1 MNTYD
6 QLTDRQKAFVS
17 AIVATGS
24 QNHTECA
31 RLAGYQEGPAL
42 RQTAYEL
49 MHNPKILQAIRE
61 ECETADRGLLP
72 LARAALQRLI
82 EDSSHKDHFA
92 AIKFLCGCLGIS
104 PVTKSESKRTV
115 EHTANLPA
123 LVELKM
129 LAQQLKLGPA
139 QMIEL
144 NPEKVEW

>member
-1 MNTYD
+1 MSTYD
-6 QLTDRQKAFVS
+6 QLTDKQKAFVG
-17 AIVATGS
+17 AFVARGGV
-24 QNHTECA
+24 NHAECA
-31 RLAGYQEGPAL
+31 RLAGYAESDI
-42 RQTAYEL
+42 RNTAYRL
-49 MHNPKILQAIRE
+49 MRDPKILQAIRE
-61 ECETADRGLLP
+61 ECENADRGLLP

-82 EDSSHKDHFA
+82 ENPAHKDHFA

-129 LAQQLKLGPA
+129 LAQQLKLEPA

>member
-1 MNTYD
+1 MQND
-6 QLTDRQKAFVS
+6 LLTDKERAFVAS
-17 AIVATGS
+17 VVATGA
-24 QNHTECA
+24 QNPTQSA
-31 RLAGYQEGPAL
+31 RDAGYSENGIRVAAH
-42 RQTAYEL
+42 RL
-49 MHNPKILQAIRE
+49 MHHRKILQAIRE
-61 ECETADRGLLP
+61 ECENADRGLLP

-82 EDSSHKDHFA
+82 ENPAHKDHFA